1 MFDFFVDNHVVL
13 DEIAY
18 ILCGIICIMT
28 GIRARFNKEAKIGT
42 MLFWILLGVL
52 FAGGG
57 FLVRNVGSGGIIV
70 GIILLFL
77 GILSIANQIKPAE
90 FKELTEEERMKNAE
104 KVGGKIFIPA
114 LVMGISAMLLSQM
127 KSFKIPLKNTDGIFS
142 LSAAQV
148 LTISSLLAL
157 IIAIIITKPK
167 AKETAEDTTKMLM
180 QVGSSSLLPQL
191 LGGLGVIFASAG
203 VGKLIGSLAT
213 GIVGDAGVFAAAV
226 AYIVGMVVFTMIMG
240 NAFAAFTV
248 ITLGIGVPLLMAK
261 GANPAVVSSLGM
273 TAGYCG
279 TLITPM
285 AANFNIV
292 PAAILEM
299 KDKNGVIKAQL
310 PVALALVVVH
320 VVLLMILAF

>member
-1 MFDFFVDNHVVL
+1 MLDFFVDNKVIL

-18 ILCGIICIMT
+18 ILCAIICIMT
-28 GIRARFNKEAKIGT
+28 GIRARFNKKARIGT
-42 MLFWILLGVL
+42 MLFWILLGLL
-52 FAGGG
+52 FGFGG
-57 FLVRNVGSGGIIV
+57 FLVQRTSNGGIIV
-70 GIILLFL
+70 GIVLLFL

-90 FKELTEEERMKNAE
+90 FEKLTTEERMKNAQ

-114 LVMGISAMLLSQM
+114 LVMGISAMFLSQL
-127 KSFKIPLKNTDGIFS
+127 KSFKIPLKNSEGIFS

-148 LTISSLLAL
+148 LAISSILAL

-167 AKETAEDTTKMLM
+167 LKETAEDTTKMLM

-203 VGKLIGSLAT
+203 VGQLIGKIAT
-213 GIVGDAGVFAAAV
+213 GIVGDAGTFAAVV
-226 AYIVGMVVFTMIMG
+226 AYVVGMVIFTMIMG

-248 ITLGIGVPLLMAK
+248 ITLGIGIPFVIAK
-261 GANPAVVSSLGM
+261 GGNPAVVTSLGM

-299 KDKNGVIKAQL
+299 KNKNGVIKAQL
-310 PVALALVVVH
+310 PVALALIFVH
-320 VVLLMILAF
+320 VVLMIILAF

>member
-1 MFDFFVDNHVVL
+1 MFDFFVDNQVVL

-57 FLVRNVGSGGIIV
+57 FLVRHVESGGIIV
-70 GIILLFL
+70 GVILLIL
-77 GILSIANQIKPAE
+77 GVLSIANQIKPAE

-114 LVMGISAMLLSQM
+114 LVMGISAMLLSQL

-157 IIAIIITKPK
+157 IIAIIIAKPK

-203 VGKLIGSLAT
+203 VGKLIGSLAA

-261 GANPAVVSSLGM
+261 GANPAVVASLGM

>member
-1 MFDFFVDNHVVL
+1 MLDFFVDNKVAL

-28 GIRARFNKEAKIGT
+28 GIRARLNKEAKIGT
-42 MLFWILLGVL
+42 MIFWILLGIL

-57 FLVRNVGSGGIIV
+57 FLVRHVESGGIIV
-70 GIILLFL
+70 GVILLLL
-77 GILSIANQIKPAE
+77 GVLSIANQIKPGE
-90 FKELTEEERMKNAE
+90 FKELTEEEREKNAE

-114 LVMGISAMLLSQM
+114 LVMGISAMLLSQL
-127 KSFKIPLKNTDGIFS
+127 KSFKIPLKNSDAVFS

-157 IIAIIITKPK
+157 IIAIIIAKPK

-203 VGKLIGSLAT
+203 VGKLIGSLAS

-226 AYIVGMVVFTMIMG
+226 AYIVGMVIFTMIMG

-248 ITLGIGVPLLMAK
+248 ITLGVGIPFVIAN
-261 GANPAVVSSLGM
+261 GANPAVIGALGM
-273 TAGYCG
+273 TCGYCG
-279 TLITPM
+279 TLMTPM

-292 PAAILEM
+292 PGSILETDNEYTIM
-299 KDKNGVIKAQL
+299 KTQA
-310 PVALALVVVH
+310 PVALTLIVVH
-320 VVLLMILAF
+320 IILMLVFGF

>member
-1 MFDFFVDNHVVL
+1 M
-13 DEIAY
+13 
-18 ILCGIICIMT
+18 
-28 GIRARFNKEAKIGT
+28 
-42 MLFWILLGVL
+42 
-52 FAGGG
+52 
-57 FLVRNVGSGGIIV
+57 
-70 GIILLFL
+70 
-77 GILSIANQIKPAE
+77 
-90 FKELTEEERMKNAE
+90 
-104 KVGGKIFIPA
+104 
-114 LVMGISAMLLSQM
+114 
-127 KSFKIPLKNTDGIFS
+127 
-142 LSAAQV
+142 SAAQV

-157 IIAIIITKPK
+157 IIAIIIAKPK

-203 VGKLIGSLAT
+203 VGKLIGSLAV

-261 GANPAVVSSLGM
+261 GANPAVVASLGM

-310 PVALALVVVH
+310 PVALALIVVH